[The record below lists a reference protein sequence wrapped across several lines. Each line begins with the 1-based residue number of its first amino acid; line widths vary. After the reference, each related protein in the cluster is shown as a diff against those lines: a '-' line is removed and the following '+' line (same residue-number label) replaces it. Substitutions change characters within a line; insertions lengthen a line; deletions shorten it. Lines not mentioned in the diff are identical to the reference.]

1 MRTFKPKPK
10 TSLPAS
16 SGPAHAGPDGQASPL
31 LQLQRSVGNQAV
43 QRILQTKLTIG
54 APGDRY
60 EQEADRV
67 ADQVVRSP
75 EATSPGSPGAPGAT
89 PAIQPL
95 GGGDAH
101 AAETAGPELESRL
114 EARRGQGNPMP
125 APLRAE
131 MESSFGADFGG
142 VRLHADGEA
151 AQLNR
156 QIQAEAFTYGSDI
169 YLGQGGLDTGS
180 RGRRLLAHELTH
192 TIQQGAVPG
201 EGSAGKVVNRQ
212 MVQRSCHT
220 VKKNETL
227 YAIAQKYS
235 VTVQAICDANGIK
248 ETDPLPLGK
257 MLIIPDGKS
266 CAYVVQSG
274 DTLFS
279 ISQAFNTTV
288 DEIKTANGLKSNA
301 IKEGQALTV
310 PVGGT
315 ASFISY
321 TVAKGDTLYSIGK
334 AHGASVADIQAAN
347 GLKGTTVQ
355 EGDVLKIPSSTG
367 GTTAP
372 PRTTTP
378 AVKPPAAKPPAAKPP
393 TTTTPAVKPP
403 TTTVTPAA
411 GTSLEAGHEAGK
423 DYASGTL
430 RSRTKLREPDK
441 KKVKKSGG
449 KEMFF
454 EAGGTIT
461 LKSSDASWIEVEG
474 TAFTDQK
481 KPANAGKQT
490 GWIERSATTMSLG
503 DYKDLKIEDLTGT
516 YGKLASGD
524 LDKSDVNNVILHQ
537 TGGTSGANTLSG
549 YAGRIKANSSIGAQY
564 LIDENGNIKLVVPV
578 DKNVSHV
585 GKTKPGF
592 ATASNSHAI
601 GIEHTGAPTELDV
614 PKDAKDTTTLAT
626 IRADIKAM
634 SISPDLK
641 ARVLALTDAQLTRLA
656 KDNRPDAKAT
666 KWSFYGD
673 INAKQKRSSFL
684 LTDRLK
690 TDFGLANADLLP
702 HETVSW
708 KTIGEGENIQEFLTA
723 ATAYPGLVTQ
733 LGTTINGDAKLKGD
747 ASLIKILDAEKAT
760 VGALAKDATAA
771 ENTALAAEKTAG
783 KPADASA
790 REDLRV
796 KFYDKFWQRVT
807 QLKELLSFLKASG
820 SSKPADLAK
829 KIAAWKS

>member
-1 MRTFKPKPK
+1 LRTFKPKPK
-10 TSLPAS
+10 TSRPAI
-16 SGPAHAGPDGQASPL
+16 SGPAHAGPDGQTSPL
-31 LQLQRSVGNQAV
+31 IQLQRSVGNQAV

-75 EATSPGSPGAPGAT
+75 EATSPGAPGAA

-125 APLRAE
+125 PPLRAE

-169 YLGQGGLDTGS
+169 YLGKGGLDAGS
-180 RGRRLLAHELTH
+180 QGRRLLAHELTH

-201 EGSAGKVVNRQ
+201 KGSAGKVVNRQ
-212 MVQRSCHT
+212 MIQRSCHT
-220 VKKNETL
+220 VKANDTL
-227 YAIAQKYS
+227 YNLSKKYGVTIA
-235 VTVQAICDANGIK
+235 AICDANGIK
-248 ETDPLPLGK
+248 EADTLPLGK

-266 CAYVVQSG
+266 CAYTVKDE
-274 DTLFS
+274 DTLYSLSKVFG
-279 ISQAFNTTV
+279 TTIAA
-288 DEIKTANGLKSNA
+288 IKAANGLKSNQ
-301 IKEGQALTV
+301 INEGEVLSI

-315 ASFISY
+315 AAP
-321 TVAKGDTLYSIGK
+321 TPKPPV
-334 AHGASVADIQAAN
+334 
-347 GLKGTTVQ
+347 TTPAT
-355 EGDVLKIPSSTG
+355 K
-367 GTTAP
+367 P
-372 PRTTTP
+372 PATTTP
-378 AVKPPAAKPPAAKPP
+378 AVKPPATGTA
-393 TTTTPAVKPP
+393 TSTPG

-411 GTSLEAGHEAGK
+411 GTSLEAGHEPGK

-430 RSRTKLREPDK
+430 RSRTKLRESDK
-441 KKVKKSGG
+441 KKVKKSGS

-454 EAGGTIT
+454 EAGDTVT

-481 KPANAGKQT
+481 KPASAGKQT

-503 DYKDLKIEDLTGT
+503 DYKDLKIEDLTGK
-516 YGKLASGD
+516 YGKLAAGD

-537 TGGTSGANTLSG
+537 TGGTSGANTLSA
-549 YAGRIKANSSIGAQY
+549 YDGRIKSNSSIGAQY

-578 DKNVSHV
+578 DKKVSHV

-592 ATASNSHAI
+592 DTASNSHAV

-673 INAKQKRSSFL
+673 INPKQKRSSFL
-684 LTDRLK
+684 LTNRLK

-733 LGTTINGDAKLKGD
+733 LETTINGDAKLKSD

-796 KFYDKFWQRVT
+796 KFYDKFWPRVT
-807 QLKELLSFLKASG
+807 QLKELLTFLKANG